1 MSGTVITNE
10 NSYETG
16 GSMTGDKRDGS
27 PGLTLFLCEQ
37 TMYIGRVLGGL
48 FIGIFAEIH
57 RTGLRYVL
65 N

>member
-1 MSGTVITNE
+1 
-10 NSYETG
+10 
-16 GSMTGDKRDGS
+16 MTGDKRDGS